1 MDGDDRQLLPA
12 KVILG
17 EGGDKEVNFLKQRLP
32 RIGISVPETIETHI
46 AGIAAYEER
55 HTELL
60 FRVSKSSWEDSLL
73 KMVTAFEIQC
83 CSAWAPGS
91 PGTPILQINH
101 PGFFTRDC
109 IPAHLSVPL
118 RSVSFGNLINAGQFL
133 SHFTRHDDCEGPD
146 ALKWLCALRDEKI
159 AHAMVA
165 DFEHDRSVMTVRF
178 AVLDG
183 GYKPKNNEKVN
194 MDKRKYIPA
203 SAIALKMKYSSVRR
217 IVVDLDIDCC
227 MARIY
232 FQLNFPVEIRKFR
245 KKPFDPMMRDG
256 DRHRSFPESAKDK
269 RDNCV
274 AINESPF
281 ICLECKS
288 LVAES
293 ELYGILCRLHARIGL
308 PLDFTRI
315 HTKYIPV
322 SKYVAPPVRMIR
334 CDHHWS
340 RTADGHADRNQSAHS
355 VELSVDERCAA
366 ELKRRKNFG
375 LEYFIAALISRGA
388 IVKDQILN
396 CKENR
401 DSFISMVLAHYD
413 KDKENCKENRDS
425 FINMVLAHYD
435 KDKEVTMEALERLLN
450 MLDER
455 REAPPLFRTFE
466 DIRKGLIAESDQ
478 LKEIYAREET
488 DGYRRVRK
496 MVLTPTRMLLVVPE
510 LLMGNRVLRTYD
522 ESGDYALRVQFR
534 DDDGSRM
541 KQNTNCK
548 ENRDSFINMV
558 LAHYDKDKEVT
569 MEALERLLNMLDERR
584 EAPPLFRTFED
595 IRKGLIAESDQL
607 KEIYAREETDGYR
620 RVRKMVLTPTRML
633 LVVPELLMGNRVLR
647 TYDESGDY
655 ALRVQFRDDDGSRMK
670 QNTVGQYLINA
681 TVHDTM
687 ERGVYIADRHFVYLA
702 SSNSQMRDNGCYF
715 FDDGDGGR
723 AQQIRKDLGVFDRSN
738 IPKLMARMGQCFTQ
752 AKQCSAK
759 LRHKRYN
766 KTFDLI
772 GGRDTSGEPYI
783 FSDGCGRMSQEFA
796 RKIANDLDIGKC
808 VPSCFQDKFHAPLSN
823 TIEIVKY
830 SSPTPVCLNRP
841 FIAILDQV
849 SGMQGYQAHTRICER
864 ICLLL
869 DRQLMQMAETLMSE
883 DKCRDRLRELPRR
896 VNVDELSLARGFAL
910 TQEPFFR
917 SLLRASVAYT
927 IKKQLTKAQIQIPP
941 HLGRTLFGIVD
952 ETGILQYGQVF
963 VQYTNAVENKTPG
976 PSAAKTILK
985 GRVLMT
991 KNPQIVAGDARVFNA
1006 IDVPELRHLVDVV
1019 VFPQYGPRPHSDEM
1033 SGSDLDGDEYCVIWD
1048 EQLMLD
1054 YNEEASDF
1062 TKQSREPDDVSDD
1075 EVVPAMLKFFV
1086 DYIKQDSI
1094 GTIANA
1100 FMVNADLYGITSAV
1114 CLNIA
1119 QKQSQSVDFPKTGQP
1134 PEPLVK
1140 VWTENEDG
1148 SFLPPERAERWPDF
1162 MNKPYE
1168 PSYVSPRLLGH
1179 LFRRTRLVEDVL
1191 TITTAYEERD
1201 AVSLDIDLLYPRRE
1215 EYYEDAKAEFNTYS
1229 ADVRALLDNYGVQD
1243 EGQLFSGCISV
1254 LRNRISDRDMDDMS
1268 VYNTNHMI
1276 ERKLNDIFLRF
1287 RENFFEEFGG
1297 YWENTDPEYGSS
1309 NNEGLQDDQRR
1320 ICTNPSSAMKMKAS
1334 AYYEIC
1340 YTEASSNTSSK
1351 RLLSFPWVVWDV
1363 LACIKQN
1370 AKTRIISIDPLNEC
1384 LSEAINRFCE
1394 KNSGVE
1400 NFMQEITRHS
1410 SSAHAIRRYCR
1421 RYKGLD
1427 KLMFVAW
1434 KWAEQQELFEGRLNA
1449 QHLCLLFIQFG
1460 LGYLSAEDVSRPF
1473 SFLEKTDD
1481 LMDEHSPNVIDLND
1495 RLGGL
1500 GKCFIKF
1507 LQFLSSRSF
1516 ETIKMI
1522 NFMRPNLG
1530 YHSVLMR
1537 GQWLDLHKAAVKSF
1551 YRIVLTGRFEELSYA
1566 CDSSARRSHDAYLRE
1581 IEPFVVEL
1589 PEDRRGEDEQI
1600 RRKMQIHSG
1609 VKYLQLRRIANFR
1622 NRVVVS
1628 AVGTMESLHRLR
1640 NILAVKPSLNS
1651 YANNKSRS
1659 EMISRLVYERISLMA
1674 V

>member
-1 MDGDDRQLLPA
+1 
-12 KVILG
+12 
-17 EGGDKEVNFLKQRLP
+17 
-32 RIGISVPETIETHI
+32 
-46 AGIAAYEER
+46 
-55 HTELL
+55 
-60 FRVSKSSWEDSLL
+60 
-73 KMVTAFEIQC
+73 MVTAFEIQC

-109 IPAHLSVPL
+109 MRTRKTIKESCIGKAIQLKGFSPAHLSVPL

-178 AVLDG
+178 AVLDAFELAAQTNDSSE
-183 GYKPKNNEKVN
+183 YVC
-194 MDKRKYIPA
+194 A
-203 SAIALKMKYSSVRR
+203 MKYSSVRR

-388 IVKDQILN
+388 IVKDQILVRFDIWLDLVTEMFMVDFFCSRKSSN
-396 CKENR
+396 HL
-401 DSFISMVLAHYD
+401 FIA
-413 KDKENCKENRDS
+413 
-425 FINMVLAHYD
+425 FI
-435 KDKEVTMEALERLLN
+435 KVTMEALERLLN

-478 LKEIYAREET
+478 LKEIYAREE
-488 DGYRRVRK
+488 
-496 MVLTPTRMLLVVPE
+496 M
-510 LLMGNRVLRTYD
+510 
-522 ESGDYALRVQFR
+522 
-534 DDDGSRM
+534 
-541 KQNTNCK
+541 
-548 ENRDSFINMV
+548 
-558 LAHYDKDKEVT
+558 
-569 MEALERLLNMLDERR
+569 
-584 EAPPLFRTFED
+584 
-595 IRKGLIAESDQL
+595 
-607 KEIYAREETDGYR
+607 DGYR

-808 VPSCFQDKFHAPLSN
+808 VPSCFQIRFRGLKGVLSVDPWLSERAKWARDNSVADNPEPHNRKNMLHILFRPSQDKFHAPLSN

-1168 PSYVSPRLLGH
+1168 PSYLSPRLLGH

-1363 LACIKQN
+1363 LACIKQS

-1427 KLMFVAW
+1427 KLMFVAC

-1481 LMDEHSPNVIDLND
+1481 LVDEHSPNVIDLND

-1566 CDSSARRSHDAYLRE
+1566 CDSSARRSH